1 MMNFLLKWCALL
13 SVPLPGEKPGKCVY
27 TTDTMGNLIVNG
39 GNITAK
45 GGYACAGIA
54 FGIITDSPWLLKE
67 DGKLLMFWSGFRGG
81 EYAVGMAESESSSVY
96 GPWRHLPKLLL
107 EKNGGHG
114 MMFEG
119 STTAVN
125 YK

>member
-1 MMNFLLKWCALL
+1 MRRYCFRHYYRQ
-13 SVPLPGEKPGKCVY
+13 PL
-27 TTDTMGNLIVNG
+27 
-39 GNITAK
+39 
-45 GGYACAGIA
+45 A
-54 FGIITDSPWLLKE
+54 FERGWKV
-67 DGKLLMFWSGFRGG
+67 LMFWSGFRGG